1 MKQLNINIICALQ
14 GALNPKQINL
24 INQIASNFNKSR
36 VIVYVPKEDF
46 NISWKKNIIVY
57 SGYMNGEL
65 FDFSR
70 YQFGIKKINSS
81 TEPILCFNDT
91 LGNGRKLNK
100 PLIAFIIKSIKQR

>member
-1 MKQLNINIICALQ
+1 
-14 GALNPKQINL
+14 
-24 INQIASNFNKSR
+24 
-36 VIVYVPKEDF
+36 
-46 NISWKKNIIVY
+46 
-57 SGYMNGEL
+57 MNGEL

-100 PLIAFIIKSIKQR
+100 PLIAFIIKSIKQSITQKQLNGGAESKKLSSKQTLIKSLKSIKPLSKKEAYDKRRRSR